1 MEKKEKQIDQLL
13 AEYDYFE
20 EKNLSMSPKHA
31 LNNLLQ
37 EEKMIYPVDP
47 WPPIGPEW
55 VKTGGTANRENAQ
68 LNMPFVCKSQEFKNW
83 NNQDNDRISSGIT
96 PESLGYEELC
106 QQNGETELNLLRYIL
121 SNKLG
126 YNVKQIDVVA
136 ESDDSLKGILEDP
149 TLLGIIINVGGH
161 FAAIANGV
169 ITFNPSLNTEI
180 HAYMEPYYQVG
191 PIYLRTDDTI
201 RILKNRAVPQII
213 EKAAGENGNP
223 IVQDIAL
230 IVYLQPEAYSSVAA
244 KRIRLRNQQ
253 QIENETHVRQADAV
267 VNERIV
273 SDIDVNPESIQT
285 LVKDLKQNPQINHM
299 MNSSQLWN
307 TATQLLYSNGN
318 DLERARKIAREMYN
332 ERGGKLKK
340 KTKKNK
346 KPIRQPKKTKRKQKN
361 KKKLT
366 RKQIKM
372 KTLK

>member
-149 TLLGIIINVGGH
+149 TLIGIIINVGGH
-161 FAAIANGV
+161 FAVIANGV
-169 ITFNPSLNTEI
+169 ITFNPSLNPEI

-191 PIYLRTDDTI
+191 PIYLRTDDAI

-223 IVQDIAL
+223 IVENSAI
-230 IVYLQPEAYSSVAA
+230 IVYDQPKAYSSVSA
-244 KRIRLRNQQ
+244 KRIRVRNQQ
-253 QIENETHVRQADAV
+253 HKEDFDENGNDVRQADAV

-273 SDIDVNPESIQT
+273 GDIDVNPENIQT
-285 LVKDLKQNPQINHM
+285 LVKDLKKNPQLNNM
-299 MNSSQLWN
+299 MSSSELWN

-318 DLERARKIAREMYN
+318 DLERARKTAREMYN
-332 ERGGKLKK
+332 EHGGKLKK

-346 KPIRQPKKTKRKQKN
+346 KPIRNPKKNKTKT
-361 KKKLT
+361 KK
-366 RKQIKM
+366 
-372 KTLK
+372 